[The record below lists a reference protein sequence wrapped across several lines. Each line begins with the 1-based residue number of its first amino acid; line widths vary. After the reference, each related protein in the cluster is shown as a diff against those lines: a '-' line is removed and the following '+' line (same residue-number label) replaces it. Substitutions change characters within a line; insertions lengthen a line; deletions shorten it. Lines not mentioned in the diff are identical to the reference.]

1 MKSTED
7 LVQSTTK
14 TNADDEVA
22 QFLRES
28 GVLRAMQEETLE
40 ANLRRV
46 ANSQGFELL
55 HISHRHHPVV
65 ELALYLGDVDYHRN
79 TVRLRSEVCRL
90 LRTASVCVSASTVFA
105 RYRRA
110 VVRVACVPE
119 WD

>member
-1 MKSTED
+1 MLD
-7 LVQSTTK
+7 PATT

-22 QFLRES
+22 QFLRDS
-28 GVLRAMQEETLE
+28 GVLRAMQQDALE
-40 ANLRRV
+40 VNLRRV

-55 HISHRHHPVV
+55 HISHRHHPAV
-65 ELALYLGDVDYHRN
+65 ELALYLGDAGGQQN
-79 TVRLRSEVCRL
+79 SVRLRSEVCRL
-90 LRTASVCVSASTVFA
+90 LRAASVRVSASKLFA

>member
-1 MKSTED
+1 M
-7 LVQSTTK
+7 TT
-14 TNADDEVA
+14 TSSSDQASAFTDADFR

-28 GVLRAMQEETLE
+28 GVLRDMQQDALH
-40 ANLRRV
+40 ANLRCV

-55 HISHRHHPVV
+55 HISHRHHPAV
-65 ELALYLGDVDYHRN
+65 ELSVYMGNQDEHN
-79 TVRLRSEVCRL
+79 NSVRLRSQVCRL
-90 LRTASVCVSASTVFA
+90 LRAASVRVSASKVFA